1 MIGDLICDDWANT
14 PECEFDGA
22 DCCNPNSDFSHCI
35 NCECLNWDNYTLSV
49 SYTSHPPP
57 FGPTCKIFC
66 PKINISR
73 NFQMYNIDCWQL
85 VGVGDGICDDQ
96 ANTLECNYDGG
107 DCCMGIKGLYCTQ
120 CVCKDTYTGYPLLTT
135 TPFNW
140 HGWFKSLKKCQK

>member
-1 MIGDLICDDWANT
+1 MTGQTLQNVNLMEQIVATLTQTSVIALIVNACIGTIILCLYQIQLIPHLLDQLVRFLAQ
-14 PECEFDGA
+14 
-22 DCCNPNSDFSHCI
+22 
-35 NCECLNWDNYTLSV
+35 
-49 SYTSHPPP
+49 
-57 FGPTCKIFC
+57 
-66 PKINISR
+66 KINISR

-107 DCCMGIKGLYCTQ
+107 DCCMGIKGLYCIQ
-120 CVCKDTYTGYPLLTT
+120 CICKDTYTGYPLLTT

>member
-1 MIGDLICDDWANT
+1 MTGQTLQNVNLMEQIVATLTQTSVIALIVNACIGTIILCLYQIQLIPHLLDQLVRFLAQ
-14 PECEFDGA
+14 
-22 DCCNPNSDFSHCI
+22 
-35 NCECLNWDNYTLSV
+35 
-49 SYTSHPPP
+49 
-57 FGPTCKIFC
+57 
-66 PKINISR
+66 KINISR

-120 CVCKDTYTGYPLLTT
+120 CICKDTYTGYPLLTT

>member
-1 MIGDLICDDWANT
+1 MIGQTIQNVNLMEQIVATLTQTSVIALIVNA
-14 PECEFDGA
+14 
-22 DCCNPNSDFSHCI
+22 CI
-35 NCECLNWDNYTLSV
+35 GTIILCLYQIQLIPHLLDQLV
-49 SYTSHPPP
+49 R
-57 FGPTCKIFC
+57 FLAQ
-66 PKINISR
+66 KINISR

-107 DCCMGIKGLYCTQ
+107 DCCMGIKGLYCIQ
-120 CVCKDTYTGYPLLTT
+120 CICKDTYTGYPLLTT